1 MARSRKDSEQGVNCA
16 SLVSHPRQGSPA
28 LRSAGQVDT
37 GSNEPVDS
45 ASSGKRGAVQY
56 SDSKTMMG
64 GKESGWKGGAPALP
78 DEQRRRHTV
87 STRFNPAELKELD
100 RLSASVGLRRGE
112 YLRLA
117 AFQALPPTIPELNK
131 SAWLELSKAAG
142 NLNQIA
148 YQLNKKGV
156 DVDVDIREVENM
168 LAYFRQILI
177 EVGEVYESQSL

>member
-37 GSNEPVDS
+37 GSSEPVDA
-45 ASSGKRGAVQY
+45 ASSVKKDAVQY
-56 SDSKTMMG
+56 FDPQTMMG
-64 GKESGWKGGAPALP
+64 GKPAGWKGGAPALP

-87 STRFNPAELKELD
+87 STRFNKTELHELD
-100 RLSASVGLRRGE
+100 RLSTSVGLRRGE
-112 YLRLA
+112 YLRLT
-117 AFQALPPTIPELNK
+117 AFKSLPPTIPELNK
-131 SAWLELSKAAG
+131 EAWLELARAAS

-148 YQLNKKGV
+148 YQLNRKGIEV
-156 DVDVDIREVENM
+156 EVDIREVENM

-177 EVGEVYESQSL
+177 EVGESYESESL

>member
-1 MARSRKDSEQGVNCA
+1 
-16 SLVSHPRQGSPA
+16 L
-28 LRSAGQVDT
+28 
-37 GSNEPVDS
+37 
-45 ASSGKRGAVQY
+45 
-56 SDSKTMMG
+56 
-64 GKESGWKGGAPALP
+64 LP

-100 RLSASVGLRRGE
+100 RLSTSVGLRRGE

-131 SAWLELSKAAG
+131 EAWQELSKAAS

-156 DVDVDIREVENM
+156 EVDVDIEEVRNI

-177 EVGEVYESQSL
+177 EVGEGYEGES